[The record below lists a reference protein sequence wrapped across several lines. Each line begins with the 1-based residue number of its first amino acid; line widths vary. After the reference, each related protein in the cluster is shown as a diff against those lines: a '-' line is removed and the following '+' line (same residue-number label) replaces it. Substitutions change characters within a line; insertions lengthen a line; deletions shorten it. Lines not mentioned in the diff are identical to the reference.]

1 MPAVS
6 AQGCHVRGDAAK
18 WGRHGN
24 RVAVG
29 ALTPSGQ
36 LTENHYINHYSAL
49 SRKRGK
55 LKRVIDMRM
64 WRNWQT
70 RRI

>member
-1 MPAVS
+1 MCT
-6 AQGCHVRGDAAK
+6 QVRSVRAGAGK
-18 WGRHGN
+18 WEHRATAFPLVPGAHFGN
-24 RVAVG
+24 
-29 ALTPSGQ
+29 LI
-36 LTENHYINHYSAL
+36 ENHYSNHYSGL
-49 SRKRGK
+49 PTKHGK